1 VPPIVSNSGTDV
13 AQVNR
18 TSLELNAEDTVI
30 ELFRQALQMLE
41 MDAKWLDD
49 CVQQCD
55 QIAAKLPKADRSN
68 FQMLS
73 VVCTERAVLHR
84 TLAGKMREQLS

>member
-1 VPPIVSNSGTDV
+1 M
-13 AQVNR
+13 
-18 TSLELNAEDTVI
+18 I

-41 MDAKWLDD
+41 ADAKWFDG

-55 QIAAKLPKADRSN
+55 QIVTKLPNADKSN

-73 VVCTERAVLHR
+73 VVCAERAVLHR
-84 TLAGKMREQLS
+84 TLVGKMREQLS